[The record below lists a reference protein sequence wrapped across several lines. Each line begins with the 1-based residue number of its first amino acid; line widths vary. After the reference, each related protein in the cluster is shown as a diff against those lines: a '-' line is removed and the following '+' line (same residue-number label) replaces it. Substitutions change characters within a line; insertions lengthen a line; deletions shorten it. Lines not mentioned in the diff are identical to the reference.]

1 MTITVILVRSHKCRH
16 DGNQTAKP
24 SIIYKKQNKIM
35 NFRHTDILSVNM
47 GESRTGICAD
57 LLRAKTPEETMTFP
71 TSIIIST
78 HNSHE

>member
-1 MTITVILVRSHKCRH
+1 
-16 DGNQTAKP
+16 
-24 SIIYKKQNKIM
+24 M

-57 LLRAKTPEETMTFP
+57 LLRAKTPEETMSFP